1 MTDKEIEKLAT
12 AVAKTVIAAME
23 KKQQEYDEEF
33 ARQMSMNHEMKI
45 LPYTWTVDMPEKE
58 KEEVTQSRLKKLDN
72 QRISALSTFSH
83 QGICLSL
90 YDQNQELIH

>member
-45 LPYTWTVDMPEKE
+45 LPYTWTVDMSEKE
-58 KEEVTQSRLKKLDN
+58 KSNRTLASLELQLKQAIEDEDYSLAVKLQNEISRFN
-72 QRISALSTFSH
+72 
-83 QGICLSL
+83 
-90 YDQNQELIH
+90 

>member
-33 ARQMSMNHEMKI
+33 ARQMNMNHEMKI

-58 KEEVTQSRLKKLDN
+58 KEEVTLASLELQLKQAIEDEDYSLAVKLQN
-72 QRISALSTFSH
+72 EISKF
-83 QGICLSL
+83 
-90 YDQNQELIH
+90 N

>member
-33 ARQMSMNHEMKI
+33 ARQMNMNPEMKI

-58 KEEVTQSRLKKLDN
+58 KEEVTLASLELQLKQAIEDEDYSLAVKLQN
-72 QRISALSTFSH
+72 EISKF
-83 QGICLSL
+83 
-90 YDQNQELIH
+90 N

>member
-45 LPYTWTVDMPEKE
+45 LPYTWHVDMPEKE
-58 KEEVTQSRLKKLDN
+58 KEEVTLASLELQLKQAIEDEDYSLAVKLQN
-72 QRISALSTFSH
+72 EISKF
-83 QGICLSL
+83 
-90 YDQNQELIH
+90 N

>member
-33 ARQMSMNHEMKI
+33 AKQISI
-45 LPYTWTVDMPEKE
+45 QSGTWEVIPAEV
-58 KEEVTQSRLKKLDN
+58 EEVTLASLELQLKQAIEDEDYSLAVKLQN
-72 QRISALSTFSH
+72 EISKF
-83 QGICLSL
+83 
-90 YDQNQELIH
+90 N